1 MTDMFEQIGR
11 LGIVPVVAIEDAG
24 DAVALANALVEG
36 GLPVAEITFRT
47 AAAEEAIKRIAAEVP
62 DLLLGAGTVLS
73 VEQAEKAVAAGAGF
87 IVSPGC
93 NPAVV
98 AWCQDKG
105 VPITPGVATPTD
117 IEAALGMGLRVLKFF
132 PAGAYGGIGT
142 LKAMSAPYGMVRFIP
157 TGGVSAANLNEYL
170 SFAKVL
176 ACGGSWMV
184 KSDLISAGN
193 FAKIVEL
200 TRDAVSTMLGFDL
213 AHIGINAADADASLG
228 IARTLSSMFNFAL
241 KEGNSSNF
249 AGPGIEVV
257 KGGTLG
263 TNGHIAIHTNSIPRA
278 IAYLE
283 RNGVEVDMAT
293 AKGPAAG
300 PFIAVFL
307 KEEVGGFAIHL
318 LQKK

>member
-24 DAVALANALVEG
+24 DAVALANALIQG

-87 IVSPGC
+87 IVSPGF
-93 NPAVV
+93 NPKTV

-105 VPITPGVATPTD
+105 VPITPGVCTPTD
-117 IEAALGMGLRVLKFF
+117 IEEALGMGLRVLKFF
-132 PAGAYGGIGT
+132 PAGAYGGIAT

-170 SFAKVL
+170 SFDKVL

-193 FAKIVEL
+193 FARIVEL
-200 TRDAVSTMLGFDL
+200 TREAVTTMLGFDL

-228 IARTLSSMFNFAL
+228 VARTLSSMFNFAL

-263 TNGHIAIHTNSIPRA
+263 THGHIAIHTNSIPRA

-283 RNGVEVDMAT
+283 RNGVEVDTST
-293 AKGPAAG
+293 AKGPAGG